1 MPDRD
6 GEGLEVAGSAEVGE
20 DGRQAGSRDGAIAT
34 AETCW
39 RQDKGVN
46 QSLLHCHFNHFNLAP
61 PFCCFSC
68 HFSGQ

>member
-20 DGRQAGSRDGAIAT
+20 DGRQAGSRDGAIET

-39 RQDKGVN
+39 NQDRGAN
-46 QSLLHCHFNHFNLAP
+46 QSLLHCHFNLAP
-61 PFCCFSC
+61 LFWCFSC